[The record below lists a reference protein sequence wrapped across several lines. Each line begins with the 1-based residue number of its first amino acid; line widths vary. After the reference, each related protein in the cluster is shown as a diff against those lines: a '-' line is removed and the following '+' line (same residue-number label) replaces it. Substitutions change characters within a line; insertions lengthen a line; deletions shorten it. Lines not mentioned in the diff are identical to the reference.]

1 MYKDTKMA
9 NSRMIIDDRLLN
21 KLEFLKKKQLSS
33 YFFDNELDETYSHL
47 YDSFPEFLRP
57 YFSSIHCFAIAGLE
71 DLQKDKVKDKEA
83 YSHADYSRKLI
94 AAIDASNAMENIL
107 KDTEYA
113 FMVDNDYKEAFEFVR
128 PFLHSTGG
136 SYVNIDS
143 CWKDLELYYSTPIF
157 TRANIIEIKHD
168 NKKVFASK
176 QVVGSG
182 SYATV
187 SKFKDDYY
195 DAWFAIKELKSN
207 ADDKDLER
215 FKNEYRILKEIN
227 SPYVVRV
234 YNFFENSRSYIMEA
248 MDGTIEE
255 LCQRADLTL
264 DKRRNLVL
272 QIIRGIKVL
281 HDKGLSHRDIHPCN
295 ILYKKYDDCYLVKIS
310 DFGLAKNPT
319 NKMTSDGSEV
329 KGHYVDTEVFKIGF
343 SKFEMK
349 HDLYPLAMTIVFVL
363 LGRSSGYEKYTKLAE
378 LVNLSLSHSIENI
391 NQFEAFYRKE
401 VVSTLKANTLND

>member
-1 MYKDTKMA
+1 MV

-21 KLEFLKKKQLSS
+21 KLEYLKKRQLNSF
-33 YFFDNELDETYSHL
+33 FFDNELDVTYSHL

-57 YFSSIHCFAIAGLE
+57 YFSSIHCLAVSGLE
-71 DLQKDKVKDKEA
+71 DLQNGVVKDSKA
-83 YSHADYSRKLI
+83 YLHAEYSRRLI
-94 AAIDASNAMENIL
+94 AAIDASKAMENIL
-107 KDTEYA
+107 KDTEYV
-113 FMVDNDYKEAFEFVR
+113 FMVYNDYKEAFEFVR

-143 CWKDLELYYSTPIF
+143 CWKDLELYYYTPIF
-157 TRANIIEIKHD
+157 TRANIIEIKHE
-168 NKKVFASK
+168 NKKLFASK

-195 DAWFAIKELKSN
+195 DAWFAVKELKSN

-215 FKNEYRILKEIN
+215 FKNEYRILKGIN

-234 YNFFENSRSYIMEA
+234 YNFFEDSRSYIMEA

-272 QIIRGIKVL
+272 QIIRGVKVL

-295 ILYKKYDDCYLVKIS
+295 ILYKIYDDCYLVKIS
-310 DFGLAKNPT
+310 DFGLVKDPT

-329 KGHYVDTEVFKIGF
+329 KGRYVDPEVLKIGF

-363 LGRSSGYEKYTKLAE
+363 LGRSSGYEEYTKLAE
-378 LVNLSLSHSIENI
+378 LVNRSLSHSFENI
-391 NQFEAFYRKE
+391 NRFEAFYRNE
-401 VVSTLKANTLND
+401 VVPTLKGNNLND